1 MTIAHT
7 QQLRLAVVS
16 DAAPARNGVG
26 AYYLDLVTHLRRH
39 IHQVEIFSPTIEADG
54 RWQAGMVLPLPG
66 DSTQKMCMPNPISLQ
81 RSLRQLNPHVVIV
94 PTPGCYGLM
103 GAFIAQSMNIPVVAG
118 FHTSFEH
125 LTDLYWQ
132 GSIMGKVARR
142 YFEQSNK
149 YLFSKSSEV
158 LANSREM
165 VELAERIGAESVKLV
180 GTPIPA
186 EFVDTPVVPHSGE
199 LKRCLFAGR
208 LAAEKNVASVL
219 LAAKRHRDIQFTVAG
234 DGPMRKEVEAYCDE
248 LDNLHYVGWLSRA
261 QLRQQMDANDALLL
275 PSYFESFGTIALEAM
290 ARQRIAIV
298 STGCGISQWQNL
310 SGAMSLISEQQ
321 TLTQVLS
328 QLKQVPS
335 DALQAQAAKALSV
348 ASEVHEWSISDWL
361 QLLGALSNQPLR
373 QVA

>member
-1 MTIAHT
+1 MTST
-7 QQLRLAVVS
+7 NQLRLAVVS

-26 AYYLDLVTHLRRH
+26 AYYFDLVTHLRRH
-39 IHQVEIFSPTIEADG
+39 IQQVEVYSPIIEEDG

-66 DSTQKMCMPNPISLQ
+66 DSTQKMCMPNPITLQ

-103 GAFIAQSMNIPVVAG
+103 GAFIARSMNIPVVAG

-132 GSIMGKVARR
+132 GSLMGKVARR

-149 YLFSKSSEV
+149 YLFGKATEV
-158 LANSREM
+158 LANSTEM
-165 VELAERIGAESVKLV
+165 VELAERIGAESVKLI

-186 EFVDTPVVPHSGE
+186 EFVDTPVQPHSGS
-199 LKRCLFAGR
+199 LTRCLFAGR

-219 LAAKRHRDIQFTVAG
+219 LAAKRHRDIQFTIAG
-234 DGPMRKEVEAYCDE
+234 DGPMRKEVERYCND
-248 LDNLHYVGWLSRA
+248 LDNLHYVGWLSRT
-261 QLRQQMDANDALLL
+261 QLREQMDANDALLL

-290 ARQRIAIV
+290 ARQRLAIV
-298 STGCGISQWQNL
+298 SSGCGISQWSKL
-310 SGAMSLISEQQ
+310 SSAMTLIDESK
-321 TLTQVLS
+321 TLTQVLAE
-328 QLKQVPS
+328 LKDVPQMALHVQAKQ
-335 DALQAQAAKALSV
+335 ALQAAT
-348 ASEVHEWSISDWL
+348 EVHEWSISDWL
-361 QLLGALSNQPLR
+361 HMLAQLSNPSIR